1 MISNVEKG
9 WQFQKHCKTLLESR
23 FGRSLEKEVRITL
36 SEGQSHKFD
45 LATTERDIVVECKAY
60 TWTKSGNT
68 PSAKITNLREA
79 VVHLNS
85 LPDSVHVYLAIKRD
99 VHPLRK
105 ETLASYFVRL
115 NQSLLKRTNVF
126 EIAEDEREIFC
137 LNSSLQVESHSTE
150 SPQSPLPEKKPPLSA
165 SKLGELR
172 RSLFFILDN
181 IDGSRIRDEGPAN
194 RVNRLRS
201 EEKLPKNIAN
211 LIHTILGFRNIAEY
225 EGYIPTA
232 SETTVIL
239 KAWDAIVEWAEI
251 HGYNK

>member
-9 WQFQKHCKTLLESR
+9 RRFQEHCKTLLESR
-23 FGRSLEKEVRITL
+23 FGRSLENEVRITL
-36 SEGQSHKFD
+36 SEGQSRIFD
-45 LATTERDIVVECKAY
+45 LVTTERDIVVECKAY

-68 PSAKITNLREA
+68 PSAKITHLREA
-79 VVHLNS
+79 VVLLNS
-85 LPDSVHVYLAIKRD
+85 LPEPVNVYLTIKKD
-99 VHPLRK
+99 VHPIRK
-105 ETLASYFVRL
+105 ETLATYFVRL

-126 EIAEDEREIFC
+126 EIAEDGSEISC
-137 LNSSLQVESHSTE
+137 LYSSLQVEGHPTE
-150 SPQSPLPEKKPPLSA
+150 APQSPLPEKKPTLSA

-172 RSLFFILDN
+172 RSLFSILDN
-181 IDGSRIRDEGPAN
+181 IDGSRMRDEGPAK

-211 LIHTILGFRNIAEY
+211 LIHTILGYRNVAEY

-232 SETTVIL
+232 SEAAVIL
-239 KAWDAIVEWAEI
+239 NAWDAIVEWDGI